1 MIFFYV
7 DFQDRMIWSTGYA
20 GSYLEVK
27 TGSLFVYIQK
37 SQWDKQTVIFWWP
50 WNVLW
55 SQRCSSWWDLHF
67 LTSSGI
73 QLKTQ
78 KSSVWESVG
87 LSRQSRM
94 LSDQRFSN
102 LLSKW
107 KRLNEIKNNTGLGDQ
122 LLWHDGRCCARELGI
137 QNSKKSQPT
146 NVHNLTCLN
155 HQSRWSATLT
165 RWRMLCGRFLST
177 SSPSRHTSSA
187 PSHRRRRRACLR
199 FFFLHKILFGESQI
213 IFFKMQGG
221 KQQ

>member
-1 MIFFYV
+1 MR
-7 DFQDRMIWSTGYA
+7 QA
-20 GSYLEVK
+20 GCYLLVALK
-27 TGSLFVYIQK
+27 
-37 SQWDKQTVIFWWP
+37 
-50 WNVLW
+50 
-55 SQRCSSWWDLHF
+55 CSSWWDLHF

-87 LSRQSRM
+87 LSKQSRM

-165 RWRMLCGRFLST
+165 RWRMLCERFLST

-187 PSHRRRRRACLR
+187 PSHRRRRRVCLR
-199 FFFLHKILFGESQI
+199 LIFTEFLAVRDSFLIQCQV
-213 IFFKMQGG
+213 FKQFLAVRDNFLLKYQEASSSKPFLGSMYNEVIQS
-221 KQQ
+221 